1 MENQARNAYAKQYKQ
16 QHREQIR
23 EYNRKYKLEN
33 REHVLAV
40 QRILNHK
47 NYYANKS
54 KSEPKPKPEPEK
66 IVIERGS
73 FFVTF

>member
-16 QHREQIR
+16 HHREQIR